1 MDAGFFVLCRGANS
15 RSVFKLLLLDSSGE
29 TVIEEE
35 SSSSSSSSSSAP
47 NKSTHT
53 EAAIY
58 CTRFE
63 TFRNVAPPPASP
75 SDPSSLL
82 SMLDNFQPCS
92 ISISTGQ
99 YLLCVQCTNIL
110 GLPTHFTVTTVLAN
124 AAVDALKSVDEEILS
139 HKPFLDALR
148 MEYDA
153 AKAKYESAIR
163 QLRDEGTQ
171 LTALLEL
178 KEKLH
183 TAFVDSSIQAY
194 RPDAA
199 VSMEEQQESSPRLAP
214 DDCAAVAD
222 PDRSDGVGQGTAVGL
237 AVHAA
242 AMTATQ
248 AWGGIAR
255 RWSLG
260 VSQVKLF
267 SNHSSSFVSSHSA
280 AAAAAAVTADDYS
293 DDVSTAADGEVG
305 FDIDTSSGSSEEASS
320 DESPVSSSPLDD
332 NGDVLSVS
340 LSAAD
345 SPSEA

>member
-35 SSSSSSSSSSAP
+35 SSSKP
-47 NKSTHT
+47 DKSTHT
-53 EAAIY
+53 EAVIY

-63 TFRNVAPPPASP
+63 TFRNVAPPAST
-75 SDPSSLL
+75 SDPSALI
-82 SMLDNFQPCS
+82 SMLDSFQPCS

-124 AAVDALKSVDEEILS
+124 AAVDALKSVNEEILS
-139 HKPFLDALR
+139 HKPSLDALR
-148 MEYDA
+148 MEYEA
-153 AKAKYESAIR
+153 AKASYESAVR
-163 QLRDEGTQ
+163 QLRDEGAQ
-171 LTALLEL
+171 LTSLLDL

-194 RPDAA
+194 KPA
-199 VSMEEQQESSPRLAP
+199 VSMEDHQQESNPSLPP
-214 DDCAAVAD
+214 DNCTVAD
-222 PDRSDGVGQGTAVGL
+222 QPDGVGQGAVGL

-242 AMTATQ
+242 KTATQ

-267 SNHSSSFVSSHSA
+267 SNHSFVSSHRA
-280 AAAAAAVTADDYS
+280 AEITDDSLEEDDGSTA
-293 DDVSTAADGEVG
+293 VSTAAAADTSAAEEVG
-305 FDIDTSSGSSEEASS
+305 FDIDTSSGSEAS
-320 DESPVSSSPLDD
+320 DESPSPSD
-332 NGDVLSVS
+332 GDVFVS
-340 LSAAD
+340 LSDAD
-345 SPSEA
+345 PPSEG